1 MKKVMLL
8 LAVLILTSTVVFA
21 GGTKET
27 GPVSGNTIRW
37 SYWGGEARLRLV
49 QQAIDI
55 YTGETGNIVAG
66 EPAPGTNEH
75 FQKFLVQFA
84 GGNAVDIVQLGGYF
98 SNLGIPDNGAKDEGV
113 SDFLLPLDDY
123 VKSGALKTA
132 NVDTAALKAGT
143 RDGKL
148 YAIPVAMNMPA
159 LLYNKSLLERVGA
172 PLPKVSMT
180 WAEFETWVGQV
191 QAKLPQGV
199 YALTDNSA
207 TASGSVYFGYWQ
219 GANGTPQWDGKQTKL
234 TLASVQQYFDLWA
247 KWRANGWVPPASVS
261 ADYAESNESTSAL
274 IAGKTAVVQV
284 WSNSITPYQAATR
297 DNLDLIELPNAAVS
311 NGLWGQMSQM
321 MGINKKTKNPAAA
334 IKFLDYYTNDPRV
347 WELLMTQYGIPVTTT
362 GRAAITAKA
371 DDNTKKQIAYL
382 DVAGK
387 HASDPNPNMPND
399 TEWNSGLHL
408 IAQNVAYGRI
418 TSAAGAQQVLDLV
431 NRLTR

>member
-21 GGTKET
+21 GGSKET
-27 GPVSGNTIRW
+27 GPTSGNTIRW

-75 FQKFLVQFA
+75 FQKFQTQLA
-84 GGNAVDIVQLGGYF
+84 GGNAVDIVQLGGDF
-98 SNLGIPDNGAKDEGV
+98 TNLGIKDDMVSAPDLA
-113 SDFLLPLDDY
+113 DFLLDLTPY
-123 VKSGALKTA
+123 TKSGALNIS
-132 NVDTAALKAGT
+132 NVDTAAIKAGT

-159 LLYNKSLLERVGA
+159 ILYNKSLLERVGA

-180 WAEFETWVGQV
+180 WAEFETWMDQV
-191 QAKLPQGV
+191 KAKLPSGV
-199 YALTDNSA
+199 YAMTDNSA
-207 TASGSVYFGYWQ
+207 TNSGSVFFGYWTGQ
-219 GANGTPQWDGKQTKL
+219 NGTSIWDGKVTKMTAAAAQT
-234 TLASVQQYFDLWA
+234 YFDMWA
-247 KWRANGWVPPASVS
+247 KWRTNGWVPPASVS
-261 ADYAESNESTSAL
+261 ADYAESNESTSSL
-274 IAGKTAVVQV
+274 IAGKTAAVQV
-284 WSNSITPYQAATR
+284 WSNNITNYQSATK
-297 DNLDLIELPNAAVS
+297 DDLQLIELPNAAVS

-321 MGINKKTKNPAAA
+321 MGINKKTKNPDAAV
-334 IKFLDYYTNDPRV
+334 KFLNYYTNDPRV

-362 GRAAITAKA
+362 GRAAINAKA
-371 DDNTKKQIAYL
+371 DDNVKKQVAYL

-387 HASDPNPNMPND
+387 HASDRNPNMPSD
-399 TEWNSGLHL
+399 TEWNSGLFL

-418 TSAAGAQQVLDLV
+418 TSAAGGQQVMDLI
-431 NRLTR
+431 NRLIR